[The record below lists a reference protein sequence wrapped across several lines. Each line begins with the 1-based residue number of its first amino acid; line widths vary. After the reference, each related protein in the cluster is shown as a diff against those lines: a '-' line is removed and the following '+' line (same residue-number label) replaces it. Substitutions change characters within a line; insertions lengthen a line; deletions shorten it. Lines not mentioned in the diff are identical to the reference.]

1 METVTDFI
9 LLGSQITADNDYSHE
24 ITLAPWKKN
33 YDKHR
38 QHIKKAETSLCQQN
52 PYSQFFQFSCTDVRI
67 RP

>member
-33 YDKHR
+33 YDKRR
-38 QHIKKAETSLCQQN
+38 QHIKKAETSLC
-52 PYSQFFQFSCTDVRI
+52 
-67 RP
+67 